1 MVLHSREYH
10 SRRSF
15 PADSANFSIKVYSVR
30 EETYVNICGVYGEI
44 AGTLEERRMRM
55 SFSTVISGA
64 MEGLRV
70 ELIRV
75 EADVS
80 NGLPVFHMVGYLS
93 SEVKEASERVRT
105 AIRNSGYSFPA
116 KRTVINL
123 APATMRKRGA
133 SFDLPI
139 AAAILVSLGEI
150 DAVRVKDTLLIGEL
164 SLDGQVRKVPGIL
177 PVVMEA
183 KKAGT
188 GCCIVPAEN
197 AREAALVDGMKIAG
211 VRNLRDTV
219 DFLNGRKEIGFCTGR
234 TDGMSRSAS
243 EENDFSQV
251 RGQESVRRAAE
262 LAVAGGHNLLMIGPP
277 GSGKTM
283 TAKCIAG
290 ILPPLTEEESM
301 EITKI
306 YSVVGLLDEKEPLI
320 RRRPFRSVHHTAT
333 KAALIGGGLIPR
345 PGEISLAHG
354 GVLFLDELPEF
365 RKGVLEVLRQPL
377 ESHSIQLSRTCG
389 NYSFP
394 ADFMLVAAMNPCPC
408 GCYPDMERCTCTPA
422 QIQAYIGRV
431 SQAFLDRIDLCAE
444 SSRIGFED
452 LTGSRTAECSASI
465 RDRVCRAR
473 EIQSQRYKGKI
484 RTNSMLSGEDLKKY
498 CELDQ
503 KGRNLMETAF
513 TVMKMS
519 ARAYHRILRVARTA
533 ADLAG
538 EEKIR
543 EEHLR
548 EAIGYRMVDRKYWG
562 RQQA

>member
-1 MVLHSREYH
+1 
-10 SRRSF
+10 
-15 PADSANFSIKVYSVR
+15 
-30 EETYVNICGVYGEI
+30 
-44 AGTLEERRMRM
+44 M

-183 KKAGT
+183 REAGT
-188 GCCIVPAEN
+188 RCCIVPSEN
-197 AREAALVDGMKIAG
+197 ASEAALVDGMKIAG
-211 VRNLRDTV
+211 VRNLREAV
-219 DFLNGRKEIGFCTGR
+219 DFLNGRKKMNFCKKREEETR
-234 TDGMSRSAS
+234 QTSL

-251 RGQESVRRAAE
+251 RGQENVRRAAE

-543 EEHLR
+543 GEHLR